1 MEYLTHSLI
10 DKSEALQI
18 IQKLKA
24 EKSSWQDG
32 KKTAG
37 SHAAQIKSNF
47 QLDKSSN
54 LSIELKDIVVNK
66 IISNPLLK
74 SFTLPSLI
82 HGVMFTQSL
91 AGHGYSS
98 HIDNPYM
105 PSGRSDLSF
114 TLFLNAPED
123 YRGGE
128 LCIQTINK
136 TEKIKLSDQHR
147 GIKDM
152 IRLPDVIVVVDGKT
166 ESIAIEE
173 ARKLEI
179 PIVCIVDSNTNP
191 LICDYPVPA
200 NDDSIRT
207 IQLLIT
213 EISNVIVSANDAKSK
228 KDNSTKE
235 TEED

>member
-10 DKSEALQI
+10 DQSEALQI

-37 SHAAQIKSNF
+37 SHAAKIKSNF

-54 LSIELKDIVVNK
+54 LSIELKDIIVNK

-91 AGHGYSS
+91 AGHGYGM

-114 TLFLNAPED
+114 TLFLSEPED
-123 YRGGE
+123 YQGGE
-128 LCIQTINK
+128 LNIQTTNK
-136 TEKIKLSDQHR
+136 TEKIKLSAGEMIIYPSTQLHSVVEV
-147 GIKDM
+147 KDGERYVCVGW
-152 IRLPDVIVVVDGKT
+152 IESYVQSNEDRNFLFGLDAGAKALLAKHGRSDELDLIFQAYSNLLRRLGD
-166 ESIAIEE
+166 
-173 ARKLEI
+173 
-179 PIVCIVDSNTNP
+179 
-191 LICDYPVPA
+191 
-200 NDDSIRT
+200 
-207 IQLLIT
+207 
-213 EISNVIVSANDAKSK
+213 
-228 KDNSTKE
+228 
-235 TEED
+235 